1 MESFLAGIST
11 HKMKALGVHFRDK
24 IPIETLLTSLT
35 CTQRKPE
42 AQSSASV
49 WLKT

>member
-1 MESFLAGIST
+1 
-11 HKMKALGVHFRDK
+11 MKEFGAHFRDK

-35 CTQRKPE
+35 YTQRKPE

-49 WLKT
+49 WLKM